1 LWEDHTW
8 SLEKLQEN
16 LGTNIETGLR
26 NINAEI
32 KLKEF
37 GPNEL
42 TERAGTPWYVLFMK
56 EQTGMFS
63 LLLYAGAV
71 LCFIGYGLDN
81 EDYGSLYLGI
91 ILVIVC
97 FFTGVFAYSQ

>member
-1 LWEDHTW
+1 
-8 SLEKLQEN
+8 
-16 LGTNIETGLR
+16 
-26 NINAEI
+26 
-32 KLKEF
+32 
-37 GPNEL
+37 
-42 TERAGTPWYVLFMK
+42 MK

-63 LLLYAGAV
+63 LLLYAGAI

-91 ILVIVC
+91 ILVLVC

>member
-1 LWEDHTW
+1 
-8 SLEKLQEN
+8 
-16 LGTNIETGLR
+16 
-26 NINAEI
+26 
-32 KLKEF
+32 
-37 GPNEL
+37 
-42 TERAGTPWYVLFMK
+42 MK

-63 LLLYAGAV
+63 LLLYAGSI
-71 LCFIGYGLDN
+71 LCFIGYGLDK